1 MLREEQKAA
10 DHDSDPEPEPDPQ
23 DYEDEVRLQLA
34 EAEAAAAAAEDQ
46 LELGQLR
53 EERALTSLERLEKPS
68 GVDDPGA
75 ELAHW
80 REGIEEKYDW
90 GDKFPE
96 KERRR
101 RQKQLDHYVKVRSRY
116 NAMRSAKLDAWAE
129 ADGKQRYVEF
139 FKGRLERV
147 MRVGAEVSAANAEAR
162 AAHAELEATR
172 ARLDEL
178 VRTQERA
185 RTRVWLESEAERV

>member
-1 MLREEQKAA
+1 M
-10 DHDSDPEPEPDPQ
+10 
-23 DYEDEVRLQLA
+23 RLQLA

-53 EERALTSLERLEKPS
+53 EERALTSLERLEKPP
-68 GVDDPGA
+68 GVDDPCA

-80 REGIEEKYDW
+80 REGIEEKYYW

-101 RQKQLDHYVKVRSRY
+101 RQKQLDHCVKVRSKY

-129 ADGKQRYVEF
+129 ADEKQGYVEF
-139 FKGRLERV
+139 FKVRLERV
-147 MRVGAEVSAANAEAR
+147 MRLAGGWGGQCSQRGSESSARRAGGNEGAAG
-162 AAHAELEATR
+162 
-172 ARLDEL
+172 
-178 VRTQERA
+178 
-185 RTRVWLESEAERV
+185 